1 MPSPTEQILARLK
14 MELSYAANRIRQ
26 EKAQR
31 LIDYYNGEQLEHL
44 DDVLTKQ
51 FKDPTSLK
59 MQLAVDNLTQFV
71 ADETSRVFDS
81 PAKLSSDDKSGQKLL
96 DTILADGLFSSVL
109 KTAEVYTSLTGIT
122 ALHPWWD
129 DVNQKLRTRI
139 IPSSVLFVAQN
150 REDPTAP
157 DAVIYIREWR
167 NTITAIPRIEYIHW
181 DVDYCFIFD
190 YMGVYYPPGPSN
202 PDGINPYGI
211 IPFAFFRDQVPIGE
225 FFQDI
230 DEVLL
235 TAQENLNVLLTSAN
249 QLAKYQCFSQPV
261 IKGWDKEKGP
271 ISVDP
276 TMPIYFPP
284 SLRDEQPGSFEFV
297 TPASKIGDILHQA
310 SDLAT
315 RICVRRGISMA
326 ALKDGS
332 STMSGYALKLANS
345 KLDRRRVDSI
355 PLARFCLLQWWEIC
369 KVIWN
374 THNPNDKVNLQAQLK
389 IDFVEPTYSE
399 DPAKALDM
407 DLKKIIAGLTSPI
420 EILMRENPE
429 LDGEAAKAKFE
440 QNLEYQKTLKA
451 RFGLADLLAAAKGGG
466 SQGGK

>member
-1 MPSPTEQILARLK
+1 
-14 MELSYAANRIRQ
+14 
-26 EKAQR
+26 
-31 LIDYYNGEQLEHL
+31 
-44 DDVLTKQ
+44 
-51 FKDPTSLK
+51 
-59 MQLAVDNLTQFV
+59 
-71 ADETSRVFDS
+71 
-81 PAKLSSDDKSGQKLL
+81 
-96 DTILADGLFSSVL
+96 
-109 KTAEVYTSLTGIT
+109 
-122 ALHPWWD
+122 
-129 DVNQKLRTRI
+129 
-139 IPSSVLFVAQN
+139 
-150 REDPTAP
+150 
-157 DAVIYIREWR
+157 
-167 NTITAIPRIEYIHW
+167 
-181 DVDYCFIFD
+181 
-190 YMGVYYPPGPSN
+190 
-202 PDGINPYGI
+202 
-211 IPFAFFRDQVPIGE
+211 
-225 FFQDI
+225 
-230 DEVLL
+230 
-235 TAQENLNVLLTSAN
+235 
-249 QLAKYQCFSQPV
+249 
-261 IKGWDKEKGP
+261 
-271 ISVDP
+271 
-276 TMPIYFPP
+276 
-284 SLRDEQPGSFEFV
+284 
-297 TPASKIGDILHQA
+297 
-310 SDLAT
+310 
-315 RICVRRGISMA
+315 MA